1 MDRPGKGIDL
11 GALSTPFERIEPAA
25 AARIARDGYG
35 LDGTLHRLDT
45 EKDDTFRLDTAGGRF
60 ILKIANPGES
70 LGELDL
76 QVAVLRHLEAHAP
89 DLPVPRI
96 LPDRDGAYLPLEA
109 TGRRV
114 RLMTFLPGT
123 VLDTVTPTAAERR
136 DIGRMLARLRH
147 GLAGFAHPEA
157 RRVLAWDV
165 RHLPSLAPLLTH
177 VPMAHKQALAEG
189 MRRYAAL
196 MPRIEALP
204 RQVLH
209 NDFSRSNLLVARP
222 GGIVGIIDFG
232 DVVETAVA
240 IDVSTALLNQL
251 PRDAAT
257 RPVDD
262 LLAEARD
269 VLAGYLEHADLTRE
283 ERALLPHLIMG
294 RIIARALLSLWRAAT
309 FPDNATY
316 ILRNTDQG
324 WAQLDWFLAR
334 DPGALSELL
343 L

>member
-1 MDRPGKGIDL
+1 MDRPSAGIDL
-11 GALSTPFERIEPAA
+11 GALSTAFDRIAPAEAA
-25 AARIARDGYG
+25 AIARTQYG
-35 LDGTLHRLDT
+35 LDGALHRLDT
-45 EKDDTFRLDTAGGRF
+45 EKDDTFRLDAQGGRF
-60 ILKIANPGES
+60 ILKIANPGEGF
-70 LGELDL
+70 GELDL
-76 QVAVLRHLEAHAP
+76 QVSVLRHLEAHAP
-89 DLPVPRI
+89 DLPVPRV
-96 LPDRDGAYLPLEA
+96 LPDRRGEFLPA
-109 TGRRV
+109 VRGNRRV

-123 VLDTVTPTAAERR
+123 VLDTVTPTAAERH

-147 GLAGFAHPEA
+147 GLAGFDHPEA
-157 RRVLAWDV
+157 RRTLAWDV
-165 RHLPSLAPLLTH
+165 RHLPSLTPLLNY
-177 VPMAHKQALAEG
+177 VPARHKQALAEG
-189 MRRYAAL
+189 MLRFKTL

-222 GGIVGIIDFG
+222 GGVTGIIDFG

-257 RPVDD
+257 RSVED
-262 LLAEARD
+262 LLAEPRE
-269 VLAGYLEHADLTRE
+269 VLAGYLEIADLSRE

-294 RIIARALLSLWRAAT
+294 RVIARALLSLWRAAT

-334 DPGALSELL
+334 DPDALSELL